1 MIGRREFIT
10 VLGGA
15 AAAWPLAAR
24 AQQQVLPTVGLLFA
38 GAAEENGDQVTA
50 LLRGL
55 GETGFV
61 EGRNVGIEIRWT
73 PNLRRNPEM
82 AADLVNRHVAV
93 IATNAAGP
101 ALSAKAATTT
111 VPIVFVAYAD
121 AVQLGLVTN
130 LARPGANVTGIN
142 TMNAALEAKRFEML
156 RELLPQASRYGVLVN
171 PSLVAFES
179 DIAMAQ
185 AAAKTMGLSLE
196 VLTAAT
202 NREIDDAFA
211 RAVQQRVDALVIARS
226 QFFADR
232 RVQLTALTLRHAVPT
247 IFFNRRF
254 AEVRG
259 LMSYSANEPD
269 LLRQAGIYVG
279 RILKGEK
286 PADLPVMQPTKLE
299 FVINLQTARTLGL
312 TVPPTMFALA
322 DEVIE

>member
-1 MIGRREFIT
+1 MRRREFIT
-10 VLGGA
+10 LLGGA
-15 AAAWPLAAR
+15 AMGWPLAAR
-24 AQQQVLPTVGLLFA
+24 AQQVLPTIGLLFA

-111 VPIVFVAYAD
+111 IPIVFVAYAD
-121 AVQLGLVTN
+121 AVQAGLVTN

-142 TMNAALEAKRFEML
+142 TMSAALEAKRFELL
-156 RELLPQASRYGVLVN
+156 RELVPTASRYGVLVN
-171 PSLVAFES
+171 PNVPAFES

-185 AAAKTMGLSLE
+185 GAAKTMGLSLE
-196 VLTAAT
+196 VFTAGT
-202 NREIDDAFA
+202 NREIDDAFT

-254 AEVRG
+254 AEVGG
-259 LMSYSANEPD
+259 LMSYSANGPD

-299 FVINLQTARTLGL
+299 FVINVQIARTLGL
-312 TVPPTMFALA
+312 TVPPTLLARA